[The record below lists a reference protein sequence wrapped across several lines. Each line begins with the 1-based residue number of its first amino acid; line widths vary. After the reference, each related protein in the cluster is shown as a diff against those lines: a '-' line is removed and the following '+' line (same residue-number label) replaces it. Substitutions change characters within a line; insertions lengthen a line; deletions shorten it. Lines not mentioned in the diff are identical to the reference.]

1 MNWFCKNCSKIY
13 DDIISIVDKEV
24 IGYDKLLDQ
33 VIKKLIWE

>member
-1 MNWFCKNCSKIY
+1 MNCFCKNFRKIY

-33 VIKKLIWE
+33 VIKKSIWE

>member
-1 MNWFCKNCSKIY
+1 MNWFCKNCRKIY
-13 DDIISIVDKEV
+13 DDIISIADKEV